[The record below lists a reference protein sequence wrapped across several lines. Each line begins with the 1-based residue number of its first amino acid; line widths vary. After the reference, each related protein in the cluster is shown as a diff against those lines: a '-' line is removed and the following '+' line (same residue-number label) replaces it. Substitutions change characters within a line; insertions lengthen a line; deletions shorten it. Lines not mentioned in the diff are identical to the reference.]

1 MPITYVRFLLRYL
14 PTPKSDVISGCYVAA
29 QPAYT
34 LYSMLACLCVFSK
47 PFLLFSIVVGRTSAT
62 AAARGVAAAGKRVLV

>member
-1 MPITYVRFLLRYL
+1 MGGKGYL
-14 PTPKSDVISGCYVAA
+14 KQERNADIFNGWSHMW

-47 PFLLFSIVVGRTSAT
+47 PFLLFSIVVGPTSAT
-62 AAARGVAAAGKRVLV
+62 AAAWWRRRRASEY